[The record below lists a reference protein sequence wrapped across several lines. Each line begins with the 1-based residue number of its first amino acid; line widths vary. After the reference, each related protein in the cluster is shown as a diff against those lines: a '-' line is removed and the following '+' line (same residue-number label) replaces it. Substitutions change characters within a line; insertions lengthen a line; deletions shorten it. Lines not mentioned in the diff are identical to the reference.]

1 MSLRIAIIS
10 TPRTGSTWLRMM
22 LMDAY
27 AVPGFA
33 VHRPD
38 DLKWST
44 LPEKCVLQLHWHR
57 TDALVQ
63 QLGEEGFRV
72 MSVARHPLDVLISI
86 LQFCLHDDSTLEWL
100 SGEGGDERPIHG
112 AMPSSAVFLDYA
124 AGPRAAALMA
134 VSREW
139 ALAPECIRVRYE
151 NLAADSISELAR
163 ITHALGEPTYR
174 PIAEVVEGATIPKLQ
189 DRTGVAHHFW
199 QGRYGL
205 WRSLLTNSFVERLA
219 AVHHDY
225 CAELGY
231 SCSADPLLD
240 AAQADANWLALI
252 RPQVAEKLRAYRPL
266 RQGLAEAREELRRLE
281 AEYAARTSGIET
293 LTRSNEELAKSNAEL
308 AKGNAD
314 LMKGNADLMK
324 SYQELQDRCLLVE
337 RSYQETQAI
346 LQATCKEYAEA
357 KLAEQERMRGLGPN
371 SLAMA
376 RWLAGIS
383 HCCPGTSAA
392 VKKLLHLNQREDFTV
407 EKSVGSSGPRRSS
420 APPPRLLDQPAEA
433 ENPNADARKRQRSP

>member
-10 TPRTGSTWLRMM
+10 TPRTGSTWLRML

-27 AVPGFA
+27 AIPGFA

-38 DLKWST
+38 DLNWAE

-57 TDALVQ
+57 TAALVQ
-63 QLGEEGFRV
+63 KLREEGFHV
-72 MSVARHPLDVLISI
+72 VSVARHPLDVLISI
-86 LQFCLHDDSTLEWL
+86 LQFCLHDDSTLQWL
-100 SGEGGDERPIHG
+100 NGEAGDERPIHG
-112 AMPSSAVFLDYA
+112 AMPGSAVFIDYG

-139 ALAPECIRVRYE
+139 ALAPDCIRVRYE
-151 NLAADSISELAR
+151 NLAADSVGELTR
-163 ITHALGEPTYR
+163 IAHALDEPTYR
-174 PIAEVVEGATIPKLQ
+174 PIAEVVAGATIPKLQ
-189 DRTGVAHHFW
+189 DRSGAAHHFW

-205 WRSLLTNSFVERLA
+205 WQSLLTNSSVERLA
-219 AVHHDY
+219 AAHHDY

-252 RPQVAEKLRAYRPL
+252 RPLVAEKLRAYRPL
-266 RQGLAEAREELRRLE
+266 KQELAVARDQLRLLE
-281 AEYAARTSGIET
+281 AECNSKTRGNEA
-293 LTRSNEELAKSNAEL
+293 LTKGYEELVRSHEGLAKRYQELAKSNAEL
-308 AKGNAD
+308 
-314 LMKGNADLMK
+314 MKGNANLTK
-324 SYQELQDRCLLVE
+324 GYQELQDHCTFVE
-337 RSYQETQAI
+337 RSYQETQAV

-383 HCCPGTSAA
+383 HRLPGTSAT
-392 VKKLLHLNQREDFTV
+392 VKKLLHLNQRQDFTV
-407 EKSVGSSGPRRSS
+407 EKVI
-420 APPPRLLDQPAEA
+420 
-433 ENPNADARKRQRSP
+433 